1 MYALFMLAY
10 SLKYTSYILND
21 NGLKDYETKKRKK
34 KSKTI
39 VEVLI
44 KNHNSEKKMAVWQ
57 NLFEYSTFYIS
68 NLSRVVSV
76 S

>member
-10 SLKYTSYILND
+10 SLKYISYILND

-44 KNHNSEKKMAVWQ
+44 KNHNSEKKW
-57 NLFEYSTFYIS
+57 
-68 NLSRVVSV
+68 LSDRTYLNIRPFIYQIYQE
-76 S
+76 

>member
-44 KNHNSEKKMAVWQ
+44 KNHNSKKKMAVWQ

>member
-1 MYALFMLAY
+1 MYALFMFAY

-21 NGLKDYETKKRKK
+21 NGLKDYETKKMKK

-44 KNHNSEKKMAVWQ
+44 KNHNSEKKMAV
-57 NLFEYSTFYIS
+57 
-68 NLSRVVSV
+68 
-76 S
+76 